1 MTTRWLKLVRDV
13 QDAPGRLVMIVAALA
28 VSLTAVVAMLVTFT
42 VLRREVPRS
51 YLASNPASARLG
63 LAGDI
68 PDEVLRAVRARPDVA
83 MADVAGRTSAQLVL
97 GDGET
102 LPVLLFVV
110 PAFGANRVDAVLAET
125 ASIPPGEGILIERSA
140 LALSRAAVGDS
151 LLLILP
157 TGGRRRVRIAGTV
170 HDPGVA
176 PAWQEQVI
184 YAYAT
189 QSTMQGFGE
198 PVALDQLK
206 FVARDNAA
214 PTALID
220 AMVHDITDT
229 IASQGHVVRG
239 AQVPPV
245 RQHPHQPQMNAIIA
259 MLLMFSL
266 LGMVLG
272 TVLTATVI
280 SGLLAQQVRQIAI
293 MKAVGARSAQLR
305 AMYLTLV
312 GTLGVVAV
320 GIALPLG
327 IVVGRALVTVV
338 AQLLN
343 LRIESLALPWWVF
356 VSTLLLGVVA
366 PMLATLLPVHRATRC
381 TVREAIDDHG
391 ARTMSPN
398 ADWMS
403 TLLARLQIR
412 DIATTLAARNAVR
425 RPGRLVMTAGLLAG
439 AGAMFIASLDLKA
452 AWEEKVSSA
461 ARDRMYDLEIHLRDA
476 VADSLLSRVS
486 ASLPGVDAI
495 ENWSATGAVRVIE
508 GDTSTIGRVHAD
520 GGHGALTFRAAPPV
534 TSLIAHRMTAGRWLQ
549 SGDTNAVVINSMASA
564 LIFPDATVGA
574 RITLRVNDSVR
585 TFVVVGLM
593 AESLAQSTAYVTAG
607 TFAAQTG
614 TSSRTSTIRVRLRSR
629 TSEAVAIG
637 ARRVALALETSA
649 IPVRRVVMST
659 RMAAAQ
665 GGHVYILIATL
676 ALIAVAM
683 AIVGLIGLTSALGIS
698 VLERT
703 REFGVMRAI
712 GASRAIIVRSV
723 LVEGLCIALLSLVP
737 AIVVSRALSRGVGG
751 VLASVAQQDLV
762 LSLSMSGVVTWS
774 VTLCVA
780 AAAVSAL
787 PASRAAGMTVREAIS
802 ST

>member
-1 MTTRWLKLVRDV
+1 MTTRWRKLVRDV

-28 VSLTAVVAMLVTFT
+28 VSLTAVVAMLATFT

-51 YLASNPASARLG
+51 YLASNPASARLE

-68 PDEVLRAVRARPDVA
+68 PDDVLRAVRARPDVA
-83 MADVAGRTSAQLVL
+83 MADVAGRASAQLVL

-110 PAFGANRVDAVLAET
+110 PAFSANRVDAVHAES
-125 ASIPPGEGILIERSA
+125 ASVSPGDGVLIERSA
-140 LALSRAAVGDS
+140 LALTRATIGDS

-189 QSTMQGFGE
+189 QSTMQGLGE

-206 FVARDNAA
+206 LVARDSTA

-229 IASQGHVVRG
+229 LASQGLVVRG

-245 RQHPHQPQMNAIIA
+245 RQHPHQPQMNAIIV

-280 SGLLAQQVRQIAI
+280 SGMLAQQVRQIAI

-305 AMYLTLV
+305 TMYLALV
-312 GTLGVVAV
+312 GTLGVVSV

-327 IVVGRALVTVV
+327 IVAGRGLVMVV
-338 AQLLN
+338 AKLLN

-356 VSTLLLGVVA
+356 ASTLLLGIVA
-366 PMLATLLPVHRATRC
+366 PMLATLLPVQRATRR

-391 ARTMSPN
+391 ARTTSSN

-403 TLLARLQIR
+403 TLLARLHIR

-439 AGAMFIASLDLKA
+439 AGAMFIASFDLKA

-461 ARDRMYDLEIHLRDA
+461 ARDRMYDLEIHLREA
-476 VADSLLSRVS
+476 VADSVLARVS
-486 ASLPGVDAI
+486 ASLPGVDVI
-495 ENWSATGAVRVIE
+495 ENWSATGAVRVIG
-508 GDTSTIGRVHAD
+508 GDTSRIGRVHAD
-520 GGHGALTFRAAPPV
+520 GGHGALTFRAAVPV
-534 TSLIAHRMTAGRWLQ
+534 TRLIAHRMTAGRWLQ
-549 SGDTNAVVINSMASA
+549 AGDTNAVVINSMATE
-564 LIFPDATVGA
+564 LIFPDVTVGA
-574 RITLRVNDSVR
+574 RITLRVNDSTR

-593 AESLAQSTAYVTAG
+593 AESLTQSTAYVTAA
-607 TFAAQTG
+607 TFGAHTG
-614 TSSRTSTIRVRLRSR
+614 MSSRTSTIRVRLRSR
-629 TSEAVAIG
+629 GREAVATG
-637 ARRVALALETSA
+637 ARRVTQALETSA
-649 IPVRRVVMST
+649 IPVRRVVTST

-665 GGHVYILIATL
+665 GGHVYILIAAL

-723 LVEGLCIALLSLVP
+723 LVEGLCMALLSLVP
-737 AIVVSRALSRGVGG
+737 ALIVSRALSRVVGG

-762 LSLSMSGVVTWS
+762 LSLSVSGVVTWS
-774 VTLCVA
+774 VTLCMA

-787 PASRAAGMTVREAIS
+787 PASRAAGLTVREAIT